1 MRRAV
6 SILAVAGV
14 CLTAAPAAIATT
26 QTASAGD
33 VTATFTFQ
41 GKVPNFHGLQLTIA
55 RGGTVDYDRPVFSK
69 FCEKLCWPGPA
80 VGRRP
85 SVQVVDL
92 EHTGD
97 PDVVLDLFSG
107 GAHCCTVVQI
117 FSFQAAASSYLET
130 ERVFG
135 DPDARVVDLRH
146 DGRFEFLTADDSFA
160 YRFTDFAASGL
171 PIEILT
177 FAGGH
182 FTDVTRSYPALVAK
196 DAAFW
201 LKAFKAMARE
211 HYPDSVGVIA
221 AWAADEDLL
230 GHSKLVGR
238 YLARAGRGRAPER
251 AGRRRRHEVRHEPPE
266 LPAPARLPEVAGGA
280 PWRAGPGTLRPL
292 PRPSRRPDSRS
303 ASSRPPCRRG
313 TW

>member
-1 MRRAV
+1 M
-6 SILAVAGV
+6 
-14 CLTAAPAAIATT
+14 ATT
-26 QTASAGD
+26 QTASSGS

-41 GKVPNFHGLQLTIA
+41 GKVPSFHGLRLTIA
-55 RGGTVDYDRPVFSK
+55 RAGTVVYDQPVVSK
-69 FCEKLCWPGPA
+69 FCASLCWPGPA
-80 VGRRP
+80 VAVQRP
-85 SVQVVDL
+85 AVQVVDL
-92 EHTGD
+92 EHNGE
-97 PDVVLDLFSG
+97 PDVVLDLYSG

-117 FSFQAAASSYLET
+117 FSFDAAANTYVKT
-130 ERVFG
+130 DQVFG

-201 LKAFKAMARE
+201 LKAFKSMARE

-230 GHSKLVGR
+230 GHVKLVNR
-238 YLARAGRGRAPER
+238 SLRQQAAAGHLNAPGA
-251 AGRRRRHEVRHEPPE
+251 AGGTKFIASLQKFLRRR
-266 LPAPARLPEVAGGA
+266 GY
-280 PWRAGPGTLRPL
+280 LR
-292 PRPSRRPDSRS
+292 
-303 ASSRPPCRRG
+303 
-313 TW
+313 